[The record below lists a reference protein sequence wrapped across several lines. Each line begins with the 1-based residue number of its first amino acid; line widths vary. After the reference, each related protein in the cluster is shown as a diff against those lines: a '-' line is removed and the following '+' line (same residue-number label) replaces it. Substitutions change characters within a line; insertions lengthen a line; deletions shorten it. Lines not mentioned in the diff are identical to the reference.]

1 MSAKLF
7 MRIAGSLLL
16 ALLTL
21 PVAPAAG
28 ANVLWNV
35 GTGLWS
41 VPSNWSPARIPTG
54 TDDAVN
60 NFFDGSTGNGGF
72 SRLTTSQVPALTSL
86 SVYNGATVTLSNS
99 GLNAGSLLIGLD
111 VSLGRSNTHG
121 ALNVLT
127 SNQFVVFTGGMTIV
141 NNLRL
146 GVLSGVGTFSQNA
159 GTVVVGNQIIFGDT
173 RDPTSL
179 FNPGGI
185 YNLSGGL
192 LRTPDLEIGTHVNS
206 NGTFN
211 ISGFGVANVTD
222 EYLGESGIGAV
233 NQSGGTNTT
242 DSLTIGSGLV
252 SPPPGSDVYTMSGGS
267 LSSGFTS
274 MFKNGVLNYTGG
286 NVFLGHTHLY
296 QNGRI
301 DISGTSNPGFAM

>member
-99 GLNAGSLLIGLD
+99 GLNAVSLLIGLD
-111 VSLGRSNTHG
+111 VSLGRSSTHG

-146 GVLSGVGTFSQNA
+146 GVLSG
-159 GTVVVGNQIIFGDT
+159 
-173 RDPTSL
+173 
-179 FNPGGI
+179 
-185 YNLSGGL
+185 
-192 LRTPDLEIGTHVNS
+192 
-206 NGTFN
+206 
-211 ISGFGVANVTD
+211 
-222 EYLGESGIGAV
+222 
-233 NQSGGTNTT
+233 
-242 DSLTIGSGLV
+242 
-252 SPPPGSDVYTMSGGS
+252 
-267 LSSGFTS
+267 
-274 MFKNGVLNYTGG
+274 
-286 NVFLGHTHLY
+286 
-296 QNGRI
+296 
-301 DISGTSNPGFAM
+301 